1 MGKLPSF
8 WAWEGCV
15 QLCMY
20 KNTEATFDLKR
31 MGRRRRNRKGKR
43 GKKKWNEKR
52 NKILR
57 FSLLFGS
64 KRNWKNK

>member
-20 KNTEATFDLKR
+20 KNTEATFDLKK
-31 MGRRRRNRKGKR
+31 MGRRRRRNRKGKR
-43 GKKKWNEKR
+43 GKKNEMK
-52 NKILR
+52 KEIR
-57 FSLLFGS
+57 F
-64 KRNWKNK
+64 